1 MRYFQVRD
9 ISEYYDEDKFE
20 NRYDI
25 VFHDEVNRIVR
36 YSPDVFEHHS
46 AALRFCNRLELAK
59 PQPEHYEWEST
70 GITIDK

>member
-9 ISEYYDEDKFE
+9 ISEYNDEDEFE

-36 YSPDVFEHHS
+36 YSPDVYDTHNEAEK
-46 AALRFCNRLELAK
+46 AARRLELAK

-70 GITIDK
+70 GVTIDK